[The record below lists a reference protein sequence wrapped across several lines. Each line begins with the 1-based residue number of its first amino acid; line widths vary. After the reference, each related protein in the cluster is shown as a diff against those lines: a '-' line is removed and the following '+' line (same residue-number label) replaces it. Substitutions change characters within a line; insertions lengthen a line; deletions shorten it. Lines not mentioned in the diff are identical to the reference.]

1 MADAAESGALVGSSQ
16 RATLLQCL
24 VAGGIAGTAVD
35 TILFPLDTIKT
46 RVQSSVGFRAA
57 GGFSGIYSGLLSA
70 VVGSAPSAAAFFVA
84 YEYLKKSIGAGLDPR
99 YEPIAHM
106 LAASGGEISACVVRV
121 PTEVIKQRMQ
131 TKQYATTFRAVRS
144 IVTSDGLL
152 GFYRG
157 YFSTVVREIPFACI
171 QFSLY
176 EGLKKY
182 YACQRQRPVKPWEA
196 SICGSLCGGIAAAVT
211 TPLDVVKTRIMLSS
225 RTSATQHQHAYY
237 SGIAST
243 VKRIIAEEGWRAL
256 FSGVGPRV
264 AWISLGGAVF
274 LGVYEKAKKTMIDY
288 KIAQ

>member
-1 MADAAESGALVGSSQ
+1 MADAADAGALVGSNQ
-16 RATLLQCL
+16 RATMLQCL

-46 RVQSSVGFRAA
+46 RVQSSVGFRAS

-84 YEYLKKSIGAGLDPR
+84 YEYLKKSSGASLDPR

-176 EGLKKY
+176 EGLKTLT
-182 YACQRQRPVKPWEA
+182 A
-196 SICGSLCGGIAAAVT
+196 
-211 TPLDVVKTRIMLSS
+211 
-225 RTSATQHQHAYY
+225 QHQHAYY
-237 SGIAST
+237 SGVTST